1 MTTSVATPAPRDW
14 LRWPAMTPLSPL
26 SAFRDRVEQHIGL
39 VLAALP
45 MVDDSGRQGAT
56 PPRKLTVRWP
66 SVLSLTLLGGPCRA
80 E

>member
-1 MTTSVATPAPRDW
+1 
-14 LRWPAMTPLSPL
+14 MTPLSPL

-45 MVDDSGRQGAT
+45 MLDDSGRQGAT
-56 PPRKLTVRWP
+56 PRKLTVRWL
-66 SVLSLTLLGGPCRA
+66 SVLSLTPLVGPCRG